1 MWKRGDPSESS
12 KVVQANDDKGLNQGS
27 DGRDKECMDSRIL
40 LVMIWLELVIAQI
53 WRIRAKGHE
62 DTCRPSG

>member
-12 KVVQANDDKGLNQGS
+12 KVVQANDDKDLNQGS

-40 LVMIWLELVIAQI
+40 W
-53 WRIRAKGHE
+53 
-62 DTCRPSG
+62 